1 MSESIDLKAK
11 SENINGTV
19 MEKKRSC
26 DIIGSIS
33 PEAKKLK
40 NDGGQTLKEESSA
53 NEGNFRD
60 DSSRE
65 AGVDKENKESQDT
78 VDLSASEQKLIA
90 TKGITEV
97 DCQFHVESHTGNKQT
112 EENNSS
118 MENKHSSNSSSD
130 QIEPSHQFTLI
141 EADAAE
147 DKGSRHTMEDAWVVL
162 PDASSGIPGKLR
174 CAHFAI
180 YDGHGGRLAAEY
192 VRAHLHANVLSAG
205 LPRELMD
212 VKAAKKAIIEGF
224 RKTDENLLLESVAG
238 GWQDGATAVCVWILG
253 QMVLIANIGDAKAVL
268 ARSTTNDDQK
278 SSGNSSFPLK
288 AIVVT
293 REHKAIYHQ
302 ERARIQKAGGYV
314 GANGRLQGRLEVSRA
329 FGDRQFKKVGVSA
342 NPDVHSFE
350 LTKRENFMILGC
362 DGLWGVF
369 SPDDAVNFV
378 ARQLKE
384 GLPTNVICRR
394 LVREA
399 IRERR
404 CKDNCTAILVVFKHQ

>member
-1 MSESIDLKAK
+1 MSESVDLKAK

-26 DIIGSIS
+26 DIIGSNS

-40 NDGGQTLKEESSA
+40 NDEGQTLKEESNA
-53 NEGNFRD
+53 NEENFID
-60 DSSRE
+60 DSSRG
-65 AGVDKENKESQDT
+65 AGVDTENKENQDSIN
-78 VDLSASEQKLIA
+78 LSGTEDNLIA

-97 DCQFHVESHTGNKQT
+97 DCQFHSESRTGNKQT
-112 EENNSS
+112 EENNNSV
-118 MENKHSSNSSSD
+118 ENKRSSNNSSD
-130 QIEPSHQFTLI
+130 QIECSHQFTLI

-147 DKGSRHTMEDAWVVL
+147 DKGSRHTMEDTWVVL

-192 VRAHLHANVLSAG
+192 ARAHLNANVLSAG

-212 VKAAKKAIIEGF
+212 IKAAKKAVIEGF
-224 RKTDENLLLESVAG
+224 RKTDENLLNESVAG

-268 ARSTTNDDQK
+268 ARSTANNDQQR
-278 SSGNSSFPLK
+278 SENPSCPLK

-314 GANGRLQGRLEVSRA
+314 EANGRLQGRLEVSRA

-350 LTKRENFMILGC
+350 LTKKENFMILGC

-369 SPDDAVNFV
+369 GPDDAVNFV
-378 ARQLKE
+378 ARQLQE
-384 GLPTNVICRR
+384 GLSTNAICRR

-404 CKDNCTAILVVFKHQ
+404 CKDNCTAILIVFKHQ

>member
-1 MSESIDLKAK
+1 MSESVDLKVK

-19 MEKKRSC
+19 IEKKRSC
-26 DIIGSIS
+26 DIIGSTF

-53 NEGNFRD
+53 NEGNFID

-65 AGVDKENKESQDT
+65 AGVHTENKESQGS
-78 VDLSASEQKLIA
+78 VNLSASEHNLIA

-118 MENKHSSNSSSD
+118 VENKHSSNNTSD
-130 QIEPSHQFTLI
+130 QVESSHQFTHI

-162 PDASSGIPGKLR
+162 PDASSGILGKLR

-192 VRAHLHANVLSAG
+192 ARAHLHVNVLSAG

-212 VKAAKKAIIEGF
+212 IKAAKKAIIEGF
-224 RKTDENLLLESVAG
+224 RKTDENLLTESVAG

-268 ARSTTNDDQK
+268 ARSTTNNDQK
-278 SSGNSSFPLK
+278 SSEDSNCTLK

-314 GANGRLQGRLEVSRA
+314 EANGRLQGRLEVSRA

-369 SPDDAVNFV
+369 GPDDAVNFV

-384 GLPTNVICRR
+384 GLSTNAICRR

-404 CKDNCTAILVVFKHQ
+404 CKDNCTAILILFKHQ

>member
-1 MSESIDLKAK
+1 MSESVDLKAK
-11 SENINGTV
+11 SENINATV

-26 DIIGSIS
+26 DIIGSTS

-40 NDGGQTLKEESSA
+40 NDEGQTLKEESNA
-53 NEGNFRD
+53 NEENFID
-60 DSSRE
+60 DSSRG
-65 AGVDKENKESQDT
+65 AGVDTENKENQDSIN
-78 VDLSASEQKLIA
+78 LSGTEDNLIA

-97 DCQFHVESHTGNKQT
+97 DCQFHAESRTGNKQT
-112 EENNSS
+112 EENNNSV
-118 MENKHSSNSSSD
+118 ENKRSSNNSSD
-130 QIEPSHQFTLI
+130 QIECSHQFTLI

-147 DKGSRHTMEDAWVVL
+147 DKGSRHTMEDTWVVL

-192 VRAHLHANVLSAG
+192 ARAHLNANVLSAG

-212 VKAAKKAIIEGF
+212 IKAAKKAVIEGF
-224 RKTDENLLLESVAG
+224 RKTDENLLNESVAG

-268 ARSTTNDDQK
+268 ARSTANNDQQR
-278 SSGNSSFPLK
+278 SENPSCPLK

-314 GANGRLQGRLEVSRA
+314 EANGRLQGRLEVSRA

-350 LTKRENFMILGC
+350 LTKKENFMILGC

-369 SPDDAVNFV
+369 GPDDAVNFV
-378 ARQLKE
+378 ARQLQE
-384 GLPTNVICRR
+384 GLSTNAICRR

-404 CKDNCTAILVVFKHQ
+404 CKDNCTAILIVFKHQ